1 MIGSSALKIN
11 EISSSLV
18 VAPSDTSGDE
28 MLIVGDVPSYDQLN
42 SELLLFLFPALSIKL
57 SSRTY
62 KVNSLSFDGVNVT
75 LKFWESKTWK
85 REKLPWPW
93 GLTFKSE
100 ISKSRIF
107 SEVDIVRFIEESL
120 DLVPL
125 RISLLAALA
134 VNDVTVGGVPSC
146 TQLNWEAWAFW

>member
-1 MIGSSALKIN
+1 MIGSSELKIN

-62 KVNSLSFDGVNVT
+62 KVNSLSFDGVNVA
-75 LKFWESKTWK
+75 LKF
-85 REKLPWPW
+85 
-93 GLTFKSE
+93 
-100 ISKSRIF
+100 
-107 SEVDIVRFIEESL
+107 
-120 DLVPL
+120 
-125 RISLLAALA
+125 
-134 VNDVTVGGVPSC
+134 
-146 TQLNWEAWAFW
+146 